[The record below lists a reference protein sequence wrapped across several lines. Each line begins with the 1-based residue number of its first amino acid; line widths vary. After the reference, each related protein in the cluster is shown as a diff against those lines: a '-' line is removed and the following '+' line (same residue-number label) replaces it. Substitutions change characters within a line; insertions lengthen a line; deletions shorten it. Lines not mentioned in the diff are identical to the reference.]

1 MDLCPCLCVKFD
13 YIIIHC
19 KNEWPI
25 IIISMIGS
33 LEPRSYGIQIKASN
47 SQNFQSHDIYFYAF
61 LRPQKQSPSTFPSA
75 PCFPFSLPLSAPVN
89 LSLDAF
95 IVFNTRDLIWLWGV
109 EWSESHQFPVVNLRK
124 HSSTGR
130 THTAVPKHSEKRGQY
145 FLGQNAT
152 AEYHHNSACPKNAEI
167 YKRQLSISNHRDF
180 KKKKKFQMQP
190 LLRTL
195 LQDLISA
202 KRSCSHLFYERTSSP
217 STAWLTGPFMVR
229 INCHGRVRARRS
241 LSWPYKKLSLGG
253 WPGGWPKAK

>member
-180 KKKKKFQMQP
+180 KKKKVSNAA
-190 LLRTL
+190 
-195 LQDLISA
+195 SA
-202 KRSCSHLFYERTSSP
+202 ENFASGSDFS
-217 STAWLTGPFMVR
+217 
-229 INCHGRVRARRS
+229 
-241 LSWPYKKLSLGG
+241 
-253 WPGGWPKAK
+253 